1 MRTVS
6 ACLSEETA
14 SELEAYL
21 DAEQLDRNTAVQR
34 LLAGG
39 LEQWRE
45 EQALE
50 RLDAGEVSFTRAA
63 EIADLS
69 PWEFAR
75 LAKERDVTWVG
86 GDHLDDDLDA
96 LSTTIK

>member
-1 MRTVS
+1 MGTVS
-6 ACLSEETA
+6 TRLPDEIE

-21 DAEQLDRNTAVQR
+21 DAEQLDRSTAVQR
-34 LLAGG
+34 LLADG

-96 LSTTIK
+96 LSTTTN